1 MGGGAAR
8 RAAPIPNAN
17 YPLEG
22 FGMYPLGTFLIV
34 TSTAMALLA
43 IVSYGLVISGRRM
56 ALSYARF
63 GVFAALGALLMAWT
77 LLLTLFLAHRFDID
91 YVYNYSSRDLE
102 FFFTVAAS
110 WAGQPGSFLIW
121 TLWGSIATALMVKR
135 TKHFEP
141 YVISVMM
148 IVQVALLLFVLTL
161 NPFKPLLDPSTGAA
175 MAPADGKGLNE
186 LLHNFWMIIHP
197 PILFVGYALTT
208 VPFAFA
214 ISALIRRDYDTWV
227 ARAMPWTIAA
237 WAFLG
242 TALLLGGYWAY
253 ETLGWGGYWGW
264 DPVENSSLVPWL
276 LLTALLHGMVLQRSH
291 GGLRKA
297 NLFLGMAA
305 YIMVFYATFLTRSG
319 VYANFSVHSFVAE
332 GIYTA
337 LVVFLTVLV
346 IVSLGLFAL
355 RWRDIPARKLSDK
368 FFSRDSFFVLAM
380 IALVVTALVVGVG
393 TSMPVISAIP
403 GVGHTL
409 QSWMSNTFEIDDGTL
424 MNPQAQPFT
433 DGRFSLAPSFY
444 KRTVP
449 PLGAVIIVLMII
461 GPLLGWRDVN
471 MRHLLRALRW
481 PALAAVAAAIV
492 AMLVNVRDF
501 VSLAYVAGG
510 TFAIGTNLL
519 MIIRTLRGGWMRI
532 GGYLAHLG
540 FSLTLI
546 GMVGSSAYASPD
558 QRIVMSPGE
567 TTSIY
572 GYNFTFNGYQLD
584 DKQRG
589 VLDFT
594 VTDGKND
601 TFTARPYL
609 YYNQRMGATMQTP
622 SIHSL
627 LYQDI
632 YISPAGYDPEV
643 NPRKPI
649 LAAGAKTTMGPYELT
664 FVDFNLDTAAMTN
677 GGDIKVGARVKVLY
691 NGKESEV
698 EPVIKVATDPATGEQ
713 RLEHVAAT
721 LPGGQTLNL
730 VEVDP
735 NNRMV
740 LLEGKGAGIDD
751 LPAVPAKGVI
761 TVSVKPLVVL
771 VWTGVVVGVIGGLI
785 ALLRRYLENTAALA
799 GERVRLPK
807 GLFGGLFRRRGLR
820 SPRPASGD

>member
-1 MGGGAAR
+1 
-8 RAAPIPNAN
+8 
-17 YPLEG
+17 
-22 FGMYPLGTFLIV
+22 MYPLGTFLIV
-34 TSTAMALLA
+34 TSIAMALLA
-43 IVSYGLVISGRRM
+43 IVSYGLVVARGSSM
-56 ALSYARF
+56 ALLYARF
-63 GVFAALGALLMAWT
+63 GVFASLGALLMAWT
-77 LLLTLFLAHRFDID
+77 LLITLFLAHRFDID

-102 FFFTVAAS
+102 PFFVVAAS

-121 TLWGSIATALMVKR
+121 SIWGSVATALLVGR
-135 TKHFEP
+135 AKHFEP
-141 YVISVMM
+141 YVILVMM
-148 IVQVALLLFVLTL
+148 LVQVALLSFVLSL
-161 NPFKPLLDPSTGAA
+161 NPFKPLIDAATGLAPA
-175 MAPADGKGLNE
+175 TIPADGKGLNE

-214 ISALIRRDYDTWV
+214 ISALVRRDYDTWV
-227 ARAMPWTIAA
+227 ARALPWTIAA

-242 TALLLGGYWAY
+242 LALLLGGYWAY

-276 LLTALLHGMVLQRSH
+276 VLTALMHGMVLQRSH
-291 GGLRKA
+291 GGLRKT
-297 NLFLGMAA
+297 NLFLALTA
-305 YIMVFYATFLTRSG
+305 YILVFYATFLTRSG

-332 GIYTA
+332 GIFNSLVGFLGVLIVAA
-337 LVVFLTVLV
+337 LT
-346 IVSLGLFAL
+346 LFAI
-355 RWRDIPARKLSDK
+355 RWRDIPARPLSDK
-368 FFSRDSFFVLAM
+368 LLSRDSFFVLMM
-380 IALVVTALVVGVG
+380 ISFVVTALVVGIG

-409 QSWMSNTFEIDDGTL
+409 QSWMSSTFEVDDGTL

-433 DGRFSLAPSFY
+433 DGRFSLASSFY

-481 PALAAVAAAIV
+481 PALAAVIAAIV
-492 AMLVNVRDF
+492 AMLINVRDL

-532 GGYLAHLG
+532 GGYMAHLG

-546 GMVGSSAYASPD
+546 GMVGSSAYATPE
-558 QRIVMSPGE
+558 QRLVMASGE
-567 TTSIY
+567 TTKIY
-572 GYNFTFNGYQLD
+572 GYDFTFNGYQLD

-594 VTDGKND
+594 VNDGKSDIFN
-601 TFTARPYL
+601 ARPYL
-609 YYNQRMGATMQTP
+609 YYNERMGSTMQTP
-622 SIHSL
+622 AIKSL
-627 LYQDI
+627 FYQDI
-632 YISPAGYDPEV
+632 YISPAGYDPES
-643 NPRKPI
+643 NPARPI
-649 LAAGAKTTMGPYELT
+649 LAAGSKTTMGPYELT
-664 FVDFNLDTAAMTN
+664 FVDFNMDTAAMTN
-677 GGDIKVGARVKVLY
+677 GGEIKVGAKITVLY
-691 NGKESEV
+691 NGQESQV
-698 EPVIKVATDPATGEQ
+698 EPVIQVATDPATGDQ
-713 RLEHVAAT
+713 KLEHIAVT
-721 LPGGQTLNL
+721 LPGGQTLSL

-735 NNRMV
+735 TNRMV

-751 LPAVPAKGVI
+751 LPVVPAKGVI
-761 TVSVKPLVVL
+761 TVSVKPLVIF
-771 VWTGVVVGVIGGLI
+771 VWIGVVVGVLGGMI
-785 ALLRRYLENTAALA
+785 ALMRRYLEGRALLA

-807 GLFGGLFRRRGLR
+807 GLFGGLVRRRGLQ